1 MSINITDKVGDNVE
15 TLVDNTNEAI
25 VTVNNQLDSSVLANL
40 TTEVKDTLVNAINE
54 INQKKFD
61 KSGDNIN
68 GDLTINGKLI
78 ADQIILNVG
87 EDNNSSVYFYDTTG
101 TVHIKLFWNNNLR
114 KWQLSFPDGKIVDI
128 ATSDDL
134 DNIQTQINDAVANI
148 NYNFNTNVKP
158 LIFKQLPASEID
170 NYTGP
175 AGEIILNSSVWGEL
189 RVHDGVTKGG
199 VIVFGGSSIIDWQP
213 NIEIKK
219 DQCLYYENGLYRSKS
234 LHTTSDVFDVNLYD
248 ALASYKKLV
257 EKQTTTEE
265 TDTIVLHQAITN
277 KNELDINIGGLLIQ
291 QDSYSIVDSYHIQ
304 LSETIPVD
312 TSVEITYYKA
322 SNLLNSSVVISKYIV
337 QNDNEKTIPLNEVVE
352 NHTLIL
358 QVNVE
363 NTILLNDEWQLGE
376 NNSTIVLKNGLKS
389 GDRVQVMFFKGVH
402 VAQNGITFT
411 PKVVNGV
418 LSWTND
424 GGLDNPETISIVT
437 TNTTQTINAKKVFNN
452 IEVVTKD
459 INDSSKAA
467 ANTEWV
473 QNILS
478 KNSGPE
484 IEYLD

>member
-257 EKQTTTEE
+257 ENQTTTEE